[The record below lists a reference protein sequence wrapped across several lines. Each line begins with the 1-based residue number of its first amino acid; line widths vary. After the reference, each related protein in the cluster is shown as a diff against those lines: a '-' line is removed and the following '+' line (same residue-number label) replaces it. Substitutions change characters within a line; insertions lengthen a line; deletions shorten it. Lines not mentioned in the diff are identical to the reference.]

1 MQASVKASRW
11 VCKSLFLI
19 SAILIAIATGFAA
32 FNAITR
38 FFLDL
43 TFNWAEE
50 LCTYCVVLM
59 VYLAIPRLEFTGDQ
73 LCITAI
79 DLWVKSPKAQRILT
93 YVRGVIT
100 GAALV
105 ILGWNGIDVMLK
117 AFKRNQMTYILQLPK
132 GTLYAI
138 AMGCLV
144 IAVLAWLIIMIFNK
158 GEFDNEPG

>member
-1 MQASVKASRW
+1 MQACVKSSRW
-11 VCKSLFLI
+11 VNKSLFLI

-79 DLWVKSPKAQRILT
+79 DLWVKGEVGQRILN
-93 YVRGVIT
+93 YVRGLIT
-100 GAALV
+100 GVTMV
-105 ILGWNGIDVMLK
+105 ILGWNGVSVMLK
-117 AFKRNQMTYILQLPK
+117 AFKRHQITYILQLPK
-132 GTLYAI
+132 GVLYAI
-138 AMGCLV
+138 AMGSIFL
-144 IAVLAWLIIMIFNK
+144 AVLAWVIIMICNK
-158 GEFDNEPG
+158 GGFDDELS